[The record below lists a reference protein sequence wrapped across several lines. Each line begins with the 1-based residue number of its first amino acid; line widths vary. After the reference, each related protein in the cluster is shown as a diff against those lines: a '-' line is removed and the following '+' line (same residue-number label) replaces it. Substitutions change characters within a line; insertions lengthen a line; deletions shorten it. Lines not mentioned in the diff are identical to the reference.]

1 MSLESGILALL
12 QPKLGYK
19 VCREIVQYAGKENKT
34 IISILLEHNYV
45 TKEELESLLNH
56 NEK

>member
-19 VCREIVQYAGKENKT
+19 VCREIVQFAGKENKS
-34 IISILLEHNYV
+34 IINVLLEHGYV
-45 TKEELESLLNH
+45 QKEELERLIKN
-56 NEK
+56 NE